1 MYGRLIC
8 VLYLLQTGQH
18 QADCI
23 KPHQAHQKFS
33 PRHSYLLIILSLPSQ
48 VGTYGDTGF
57 NSGKCSHFNTGQQRF
72 NKNHILIFSKCK
84 CFHIKINNVGTS
96 KTTHTPSRVAAL
108 EPCIKAGI
116 VVKHIFTQQVFHFK
130 NIDTIRNPVNAE

>member
-1 MYGRLIC
+1 MASFNRKVKPRMKPEVIDAEERYEHWLRYSQKLVLIHLIMYGRLIC

-48 VGTYGDTGF
+48 IGTYGDTGF
-57 NSGKCSHFNTGQQRF
+57 NSGKCSHFNTG
-72 NKNHILIFSKCK
+72 
-84 CFHIKINNVGTS
+84 
-96 KTTHTPSRVAAL
+96 
-108 EPCIKAGI
+108 
-116 VVKHIFTQQVFHFK
+116 
-130 NIDTIRNPVNAE
+130 